1 MTPIRRGVGEL
12 REVQTGELRNRPQLS
27 PGDCQVLLAHAPA
40 SPASARENTVRV
52 MFDALGAARVYLANT
67 SALVLHEAGV
77 LTGTALELGHEVCT
91 AAPVDQGYTFEGAV
105 TRLDAAGREVTER
118 LADLLGARPD
128 FPAGAA
134 GDPDVMQRAKEDRC
148 EVADSAEC
156 LRCDGPECEPRS
168 PYTLPDGTG
177 VTIGS
182 ERWCAPEG
190 LFAPE
195 RLGFPDGVPGIHEI
209 THAAIMDCEDVTLR
223 RYLYAN
229 IILAGGTSLIPGLP
243 ERLRAEIARLAPD
256 GLKNDVRVL
265 QAGPHAAWHG
275 GAMLALTMQ
284 DTQWIAIQ
292 RYELSG
298 PSIARWRCA
307 FPESRASGALR
318 LLNPQEGA
326 GGDT

>member
-1 MTPIRRGVGEL
+1 MGCIDLRR
-12 REVQTGELRNRPQLS
+12 PS
-27 PGDCQVLLAHAPA
+27 
-40 SPASARENTVRV
+40 SS
-52 MFDALGAARVYLANT
+52 
-67 SALVLHEAGV
+67 
-77 LTGTALELGHEVCT
+77 
-91 AAPVDQGYTFEGAV
+91 
-105 TRLDAAGREVTER
+105 
-118 LADLLGARPD
+118 
-128 FPAGAA
+128 
-134 GDPDVMQRAKEDRC
+134 
-148 EVADSAEC
+148 
-156 LRCDGPECEPRS
+156 
-168 PYTLPDGTG
+168 
-177 VTIGS
+177 S

-265 QAGPHAAWHG
+265 QAGPHAAWQG